1 MFKDNILSELSNLKQ
16 LCEKFL
22 VEKRQRSKLE
32 RHNVHIDVCAL
43 SKLQFLKSQLHRCA
57 HHIPVR
63 YESILIVSAV
73 TSS

>member
-43 SKLQFLKSQLHRCA
+43 SKLHFLKSQLHRCA

-63 YESILIVSAV
+63 YESILIISAV